1 MKPPRLC
8 NALADGE
15 LAHYVRYRVRVFPF
29 PGGGHLLDVLPAR
42 KKTQRD
48 GGPTVA
54 VLRDRLVGGSSRIA
68 S

>member
-1 MKPPRLC
+1 MKAPRLC

-15 LAHYVRYRVRVFPF
+15 LAHYVRYRVRVLPF
-29 PGGGHLLDVLPAR
+29 PGGGHVLDVLPAR

-48 GGPTVA
+48 RGPAVA
-54 VLRDRLVGGSSRIA
+54 VLRDRLVGRGSRIA